1 MATHDDTTPE
11 RIRQAQGLTSLGITL
26 AGCLLAY
33 VLHTLSLA
41 LGAAPLALGSVWWH
55 ELRLR
60 RYQKWHMQEHP
71 DCDQIPN
78 KAPTMAP

>member
-1 MATHDDTTPE
+1 MDHDDTTPE

-33 VLHTLSLA
+33 ALHTLPLA
-41 LGAAPLALGSVWWH
+41 LGAAPLAIGSVWWH

-60 RYQKWHMQEHP
+60 RYQKWHMHEHP
-71 DCDQIPN
+71 ECPQNSQDS
-78 KAPTMAP
+78 PTMTP